1 VGRGR
6 SRRRRELVA
15 PKKNVRFAN
24 CVFCPGR
31 RSSPPLNFRFFF
43 RAGSNKWNI
52 PLLFF
57 TGDLLRFAF
66 PDYFMPAKRK
76 LRYGMVGGGQNA
88 FIGAVHRMAANLDGQ
103 VELVAG
109 AFSSDVKNSRT
120 TGKQLFLNPGRVYAS
135 YAEMAECE
143 AALPADER
151 IDFVSIV
158 TPNFLHAPVAT
169 IFLNAGFHVICDKP
183 MTLDLKEA
191 KTLREMVRKTGK
203 VFALTHN
210 YTGYPMVKEARE
222 LVRTGKLGKILK
234 VVAEYPQG
242 WLLDKIE
249 SEGQKQA
256 AWRADPKKAGA
267 TCCLGD
273 IGTHAE
279 NLGRYIT
286 GLKIESL
293 CAEFTTF
300 IPGRKLEDDAN
311 LLLRYQGGAKGV
323 LHCSQIS
330 CGEENNLNI
339 RVYGTKG
346 SLAWHQE
353 HPNELKFMA
362 KNEPAKILRRGNN
375 YISDTA
381 KKFTRLPAGH
391 PEAFIE
397 AFANIYL
404 EAIAAI
410 RANIEGKRGTFD
422 FPTVDDGVY
431 GMAFLETAVKSAKSN
446 AKWTKF
452 VNL

>member
-1 VGRGR
+1 
-6 SRRRRELVA
+6 
-15 PKKNVRFAN
+15 
-24 CVFCPGR
+24 
-31 RSSPPLNFRFFF
+31 
-43 RAGSNKWNI
+43 
-52 PLLFF
+52 
-57 TGDLLRFAF
+57 
-66 PDYFMPAKRK
+66 MPAKRK

-103 VELVAG
+103 IELVAG
-109 AFSSDVKNSRT
+109 AFSSDAKNSQT
-120 TGKQLFLNPGRVYAS
+120 TGEQLFLNPKRVYAS
-135 YAEMAECE
+135 YEEMAKRE
-143 AALPADER
+143 AALPENER
-151 IDFVSIV
+151 IDFVSVV

-169 IFLNAGFHVICDKP
+169 TFLKAGFHVICDKP
-183 MTLDLKEA
+183 MTLNLKQA
-191 KTLREMVRKTGK
+191 KALRDVVRKTKK

-222 LVRTGKLGKILK
+222 LVRTGQLGKILK

-249 SEGQKQA
+249 ATGQKQA
-256 AWRADPKKAGA
+256 AWRSDPKKAGA
-267 TCCLGD
+267 SCCVGD

-286 GLKIESL
+286 GLQIDEL

-300 IPGRKLEDDAN
+300 IPGRVLEDDAN
-311 LLLRYQGGAKGV
+311 MLLRYRGGAKGV

-346 SLAWHQE
+346 SLAWQQE
-353 HPNELKFMA
+353 HPNELKFIP
-362 KNEPAKILRRGNN
+362 KNEPARILRRGNN
-375 YISDTA
+375 YVSDVA

-404 EAIAAI
+404 EAVAAI
-410 RANIEGKRGTFD
+410 RARIENKKSLFD
-422 FPTVDDGVY
+422 FPTVDDGVV
-431 GMAFLETAVKSAKSN
+431 GMAFIETAVKSAKSN

-452 VNL
+452 AKI

>member
-1 VGRGR
+1 
-6 SRRRRELVA
+6 
-15 PKKNVRFAN
+15 
-24 CVFCPGR
+24 
-31 RSSPPLNFRFFF
+31 
-43 RAGSNKWNI
+43 
-52 PLLFF
+52 
-57 TGDLLRFAF
+57 
-66 PDYFMPAKRK
+66 MKRK
-76 LRYGMVGGGQNA
+76 LRYGMVGGGQSA

-103 VELVAG
+103 IELVAG
-109 AFSSDVKNSRT
+109 AFSSDAKNSQT
-120 TGKQLFLNPGRVYAS
+120 TGEQLFLNPRRVYGS
-135 YAEMAECE
+135 YEEMAKTE
-143 AALPADER
+143 AALPEDER

-169 IFLNAGFHVICDKP
+169 AFLKAGFHVVCDKP
-183 MTLDLKEA
+183 MTLTVKEA
-191 KTLREMVRKTGK
+191 KALRETVRRSGK

-234 VVAEYPQG
+234 VIAEYPQG

-249 SEGQKQA
+249 ATGQKQA
-256 AWRADPKKAGA
+256 AWRADPKKAGSS
-267 TCCLGD
+267 CCVGD

-286 GLKIESL
+286 GLRIDEL

-311 LLLRYQGGAKGV
+311 MLIRYQGGAKGV

-339 RVYGTKG
+339 RVYGTLG

-353 HPNELKFMA
+353 HPNELKFIA
-362 KNEPAKILRRGNN
+362 KNEPARILRRGNG
-375 YISDTA
+375 YLSDVA

-404 EAIAAI
+404 EAVAAI
-410 RANIEGKRGTFD
+410 RASLDGKKGQFD
-422 FPTVDDGVY
+422 FPTVDDGVE
-431 GMAFLETAVKSAKSN
+431 GMAFIETAVKSAASN
-446 AKWTKF
+446 GKWTKF
-452 VNL
+452 PKL

>member
-1 VGRGR
+1 MA
-6 SRRRRELVA
+6 S
-15 PKKNVRFAN
+15 
-24 CVFCPGR
+24 
-31 RSSPPLNFRFFF
+31 
-43 RAGSNKWNI
+43 
-52 PLLFF
+52 
-57 TGDLLRFAF
+57 
-66 PDYFMPAKRK
+66 KRK
-76 LRYGMVGGGQNA
+76 LRYGMIGGGQNA

-103 VELVAG
+103 IELVAG
-109 AFSSDVKNSRT
+109 AFSSDPKNSQT
-120 TGKQLFLNPGRVYAS
+120 TGEQLFLNPSRVYAT
-135 YAEMAECE
+135 YEEMAKRE
-143 AALPADER
+143 AALPEDER

-169 IFLNAGFHVICDKP
+169 TFLKNGFHVVCDKP
-183 MTLDLKEA
+183 MTLNLKEA
-191 KTLREMVRKTGK
+191 KALRELVRKTEK

-222 LVRTGKLGKILK
+222 LVRSGKLGRILK
-234 VVAEYPQG
+234 IVAEYPQG

-249 SEGQKQA
+249 ATGQKQA

-286 GLKIESL
+286 GLQIDEL

-300 IPGRKLEDDAN
+300 IPGRILEDDAN
-311 LLLRYQGGAKGV
+311 LLLRYRGGAKGV

-346 SLAWHQE
+346 SLAWQQE
-353 HPNELKFMA
+353 HPNELKFIP

-375 YISDTA
+375 YISDVA

-410 RANIEGKRGTFD
+410 RASIEGKRGTFD
-422 FPTVDDGVY
+422 FPTVDDGVI

-446 AKWTKF
+446 EKWTKF
-452 VNL
+452 VK

>member
-1 VGRGR
+1 MA
-6 SRRRRELVA
+6 S
-15 PKKNVRFAN
+15 
-24 CVFCPGR
+24 
-31 RSSPPLNFRFFF
+31 
-43 RAGSNKWNI
+43 
-52 PLLFF
+52 
-57 TGDLLRFAF
+57 
-66 PDYFMPAKRK
+66 KRK

-88 FIGAVHRMAANLDGQ
+88 FIGAVHRLAANLDGQ
-103 VELVAG
+103 IELVAG
-109 AFSSDVKNSRT
+109 AFSSDAKNSQL
-120 TGKQLFLNPGRVYAS
+120 TGEKLFLNPNRVYAT
-135 YAEMAECE
+135 YEEMAERE
-143 AALPADER
+143 AALPENER

-169 IFLNAGFHVICDKP
+169 TFLKAGFHVVCDKP
-183 MTLDLKEA
+183 MTLNLKEA
-191 KTLREMVRKTGK
+191 KTLREIVRKSGK
-203 VFALTHN
+203 IFALTHN

-222 LVRTGKLGKILK
+222 LVRNGKLGRILK
-234 VVAEYPQG
+234 IVAEYPQG

-249 SEGQKQA
+249 DTGQKQA
-256 AWRADPKKAGA
+256 AWRSDPKKAGA

-286 GLKIESL
+286 GLQIEEL

-311 LLLRYQGGAKGV
+311 LLLRYRGGAKGV

-339 RVYGTKG
+339 RVYGTLG
-346 SLAWHQE
+346 SLAWQQE
-353 HPNELKFMA
+353 HPNELKFIP

-375 YISDTA
+375 YISDAA
-381 KKFTRLPAGH
+381 KKFTRLPFGH

-410 RANIEGKRGTFD
+410 RAKIENKKGEFD
-422 FPTVDDGVY
+422 FPTVDDGVI

-446 AKWTKF
+446 SKWTKF
-452 VNL
+452 VAI